1 MGLGRAWEV
10 ETAKLFNKVGYFICS
25 RSCVVYAVEFV
36 KLNNVAGK
44 KIHIFMSVSSG
55 FVSDAGD
62 GAGDV
67 FDVVH

>member
-1 MGLGRAWEV
+1 MTSGV
-10 ETAKLFNKVGYFICS
+10 IFNPV
-25 RSCVVYAVEFV
+25 VEFT
-36 KLNNVAGK
+36 NRAGK

-67 FDVVH
+67 FDVEH